1 MPRVEPSQSAGPG
14 PDTRLLEAHS
24 VDFIPHSERHGSPRS
39 LFSLWFGANA
49 MGVTLLT
56 GSLAVLTDLSLT
68 WSVVAIAIGTLIGSV
83 FVAYHSAQGPVLG
96 LPQMIQSRAQ
106 FGFFGANLPL
116 LVVVAMYLGFFGGG
130 AVLAGDAVGELFGFG
145 TKAGILLTSLVS
157 LVLVTFGYNLL
168 HLVAKVITP
177 LFIVTFAALS
187 VSLAANWPGAGDRP
201 VAESGYSNTG
211 FFFILG
217 IVAAYHITYGPYVAD
232 YSRYLPAD
240 TSHRSAFWYT
250 YAGIS
255 LAGIWIMG
263 LGAAVQIAYSHLGL
277 IQALA
282 AAGEPAGAWLRVLVL
297 IVFIVGL
304 INIGALNIYGAA
316 MSALTIATSF
326 MRDWRPT
333 QALRLTFLIGLGAVG
348 VFGASLVSGDL
359 ITSYENLIFFLT
371 AFLIPWSAVNL
382 VDFYVIRR
390 GHYGV
395 ESLFDPDGEY
405 GRYNGRGLAA
415 YLVGCAA
422 LAPFISTAFYTG
434 PIATRLGFDLSWLVG
449 LVVPALVYVLIC
461 RSTGPR
467 PGVGPLGGPR
477 TSDVSDVLDQV

>member
-1 MPRVEPSQSAGPG
+1 
-14 PDTRLLEAHS
+14 
-24 VDFIPHSERHGSPRS
+24 
-39 LFSLWFGANA
+39 
-49 MGVTLLT
+49 
-56 GSLAVLTDLSLT
+56 
-68 WSVVAIAIGTLIGSV
+68 
-83 FVAYHSAQGPVLG
+83 
-96 LPQMIQSRAQ
+96 
-106 FGFFGANLPL
+106 
-116 LVVVAMYLGFFGGG
+116 
-130 AVLAGDAVGELFGFG
+130 
-145 TKAGILLTSLVS
+145 
-157 LVLVTFGYNLL
+157 
-168 HLVAKVITP
+168 
-177 LFIVTFAALS
+177 
-187 VSLAANWPGAGDRP
+187 
-201 VAESGYSNTG
+201 
-211 FFFILG
+211 
-217 IVAAYHITYGPYVAD
+217 
-232 YSRYLPAD
+232 
-240 TSHRSAFWYT
+240 
-250 YAGIS
+250 
-255 LAGIWIMG
+255 MG

-461 RSTGPR
+461 RSTGPH
-467 PGVGPLGGPR
+467 PSVGPLGGPR